1 MIYPFR
7 YNNNETSPAL
17 RFPDL
22 AGRAFTFNIFANNLT
37 YTVRV
42 SYNVFTNNGQVS
54 VFDQSQNPIIV
65 NTPLI
70 ETFNGTQPNFLWNTN
85 VFAGYYLVYD
95 PGQAGF
101 VFGAI

>member
-7 YNNNETSPAL
+7 FNNNETDPSL

-22 AGRAFTFNIFANNLT
+22 AGRAFTFNFTANNLT

-42 SYNVFTNNGQVS
+42 SYNLFTSNGQVS
-54 VFDQSQNPIIV
+54 VYDQSQNPIIV

-70 ETFNGTQPNFLWNTN
+70 ETFDGLHPNFLWDR

-101 VFGAI
+101 VFGAA